1 MCIRD
6 RFKLLE
12 TLVEKNKKYGNDGQ
26 LASYIPALLEANP
39 NDLGV
44 AIVDVEG
51 RKYYAGQCEKNFT
64 IQSISKVVS
73 LILALGDNGRTNVFK
88 RVDVEPTGDGFNSI
102 VNLETKDKKRP
113 YNPMINAG
121 AIATTSLIYGE
132 DGEDKLERIIKFMRK
147 ATNNPNISINEEVYV
162 SERRTGDRNRAL
174 AYFMKSNGM
183 LQGDVEEILEL
194 YFRQCSIEAN
204 AIDLAMFG
212 SVLAN
217 DGVTPWNGERLMS
230 RETCRIVKTIMV
242 TCGMYDASG
251 EFAVHIG
258 IPAKSGVGGGILAT
272 VPRRMGIGVYGPAL
286 DKKGNS
292 LAGIHVLKD
301 LSEELDLS
309 IF

>member
-1 MCIRD
+1 M
-6 RFKLLE
+6 FKLLE

-204 AIDLAMFG
+204 TIDLAMFG

>member
-1 MCIRD
+1 M
-6 RFKLLE
+6 FKLLE

-272 VPRRMGIGVYGPAL
+272 VPRRMGIG
-286 DKKGNS
+286 
-292 LAGIHVLKD
+292 
-301 LSEELDLS
+301 E
-309 IF
+309 

>member
-1 MCIRD
+1 M
-6 RFKLLE
+6 FNLLE
-12 TLVEKNKKYGNDGQ
+12 TLVEKNKVHGKEGK
-26 LASYIPALLEANP
+26 LASYIPGLLKADP
-39 NDLGV
+39 NDLGI
-44 AIVDVEG
+44 AIVDLDG
-51 RKYYAGQCEKNFT
+51 RKYFAGDYEKKFT

-73 LILALGDNGRTNVFK
+73 LILALNDNGRSKVFE
-88 RVDVEPTGDGFNSI
+88 RVNVEPTGDEFNSI
-102 VNLETKDKKRP
+102 VNLETKNKKRP

-121 AIATTSLIYGE
+121 AITTTSLIYGE
-132 DGEDKLERIIKFMRK
+132 SEEDKLSRLIKFIRK
-147 ATNNPNISINEEVYV
+147 ATNNESININEEVYI
-162 SERRTGDRNRAL
+162 SEKETGDRNRAL

-183 LQGDVEEILEL
+183 LTGNVEEILDL

-217 DGVTPWNGERLMS
+217 DGVTPWSGERLMS
-230 RETCRIVKTIMV
+230 RQNCRIVKTIMV

-272 VPRRMGIGVYGPAL
+272 VPRKMGIGVYGPAL

-292 LAGIHVLKD
+292 LTGIQTLKD

>member
-1 MCIRD
+1 M
-6 RFKLLE
+6 FKLLE

-121 AIATTSLIYGE
+121 AIATTSLIDGE